1 MRRLRRLVH
10 LVLLCPF
17 SKGLQVSGSRPGAAT
32 RGGAGRGT
40 ARVDGCTRAHRSPFF
55 PLLLQKKNSGIANL
69 GHIQPLASP

>member
-32 RGGAGRGT
+32 RGGAGRGM
-40 ARVDGCTRAHRSPFF
+40 ARSMGARGRTLVHSALRYF
-55 PLLLQKKNSGIANL
+55 KKIL
-69 GHIQPLASP
+69 G